1 MVKEKFMF
9 GRKDKNTKQRNSPLE
24 KGEIKAFLGP
34 GSHFEGKM
42 AFDEIVRLDGAFR
55 GEITSRDTLIVG
67 ETADIQAQVIV
78 GTLII
83 SGKLRGTIKAVTRV
97 EMRAPARID
106 GDVETPSL
114 IVEEGVIWNGQLTMK
129 PAEKTQNSDEPA

>member
-1 MVKEKFMF
+1 MF
-9 GRKDKNTKQRNSPLE
+9 GRKEANGKQRNSALE

-83 SGKLRGTIKAVTRV
+83 SGKLRGNIKAVTRV
-97 EMRAPARID
+97 EMRAPAQID

-114 IVEEGVIWNGQLTMK
+114 IVEEGVIWNGQVIMK
-129 PAEKTQNSDEPA
+129 SGEKSKKNEADVPSTP

>member
-1 MVKEKFMF
+1 MF
-9 GRKDKNTKQRNSPLE
+9 SRKDKNVKQRNSALE

-83 SGKLRGTIKAVTRV
+83 SGKLRGNIKAVSRV
-97 EMRAPARID
+97 EMRAPAQID

-129 PAEKTQNSDEPA
+129 QGEKSKSSDETVLPPR

>member
-1 MVKEKFMF
+1 MF
-9 GRKDKNTKQRNSPLE
+9 GRKDKNTKQRNSPME

-97 EMRAPARID
+97 EMRAPAQID

-114 IVEEGVIWNGQLTMK
+114 SVEEGVIWNGQLIMK
-129 PAEKTQNSDEPA
+129 PAEAAQKKDETVPPSR

>member
-1 MVKEKFMF
+1 LVKEKIMF

-67 ETADIQAQVIV
+67 ETADIQAQVLV

-114 IVEEGVIWNGQLTMK
+114 IVEEGVVWNGQLTMQ
-129 PAEKTQNSDEPA
+129 PAEKTQNSDETA

>member
-1 MVKEKFMF
+1 MF
-9 GRKDKNTKQRNSPLE
+9 GRKEANGKQRNSALE

-67 ETADIQAQVIV
+67 ETADIQAQVLV
-78 GTLII
+78 GTLIV
-83 SGKLRGTIKAVTRV
+83 SGKIRGNIKAVSRV
-97 EMRAPARID
+97 EMRAPAQID

-114 IVEEGVIWNGQLTMK
+114 IVEEGVIWNGQLIMK
-129 PAEKTQNSDEPA
+129 QGEKSKKNEAGVLPTP

>member
-1 MVKEKFMF
+1 MF
-9 GRKDKNTKQRNSPLE
+9 GRKDNNAKQRSSALE

-83 SGKLRGTIKAVTRV
+83 SGKLRGSIKAVTRV

-114 IVEEGVIWNGQLTMK
+114 IIEEGVVWNGQLVMK
-129 PAEKTQNSDEPA
+129 PAEKEQKNDETSPASR

>member
-1 MVKEKFMF
+1 MF
-9 GRKDKNTKQRNSPLE
+9 GRKDNNVKQRNSALE

-83 SGKLRGTIKAVTRV
+83 SGKLRGNIKAVTRI
-97 EMRAPARID
+97 EMRAPAQID

-129 PAEKTQNSDEPA
+129 QGEKVTNGDEVSRPPR

>member
-1 MVKEKFMF
+1 
-9 GRKDKNTKQRNSPLE
+9 
-24 KGEIKAFLGP
+24 
-34 GSHFEGKM
+34 M

-83 SGKLRGTIKAVTRV
+83 SGKLRGNIKAVTRV

-129 PAEKTQNSDEPA
+129 QGEQTTNSDEVNRPPR

>member
-1 MVKEKFMF
+1 MF
-9 GRKDKNTKQRNSPLE
+9 GRKDANVKRNSALE
-24 KGEIKAFLGP
+24 RGEIKAFLGP

-78 GTLII
+78 GTLIV
-83 SGKLRGTIKAVTRV
+83 SGKIRGNIKAVSRV
-97 EMRAPARID
+97 EMRAPAQID

-114 IVEEGVIWNGQLTMK
+114 TVEEGVIWNGQLTMK
-129 PAEKTQNSDEPA
+129 PAETSKKSEAGVPPTP

>member
-1 MVKEKFMF
+1 MF
-9 GRKDKNTKQRNSPLE
+9 GCKDKNVKQRNSALE

-67 ETADIQAQVIV
+67 ETADIQAQVFV

-83 SGKLRGTIKAVTRV
+83 SGKLRGNIKAVTRV
-97 EMRAPARID
+97 EMRAPAQIE

-114 IVEEGVIWNGQLTMK
+114 IVEEGVVWNGQLVMK
-129 PAEKTQNSDEPA
+129 AAEITKKSPETARPPQAS

>member
-1 MVKEKFMF
+1 MF
-9 GRKDKNTKQRNSPLE
+9 GSKDKNAKQRNSALE

-83 SGKLRGTIKAVTRV
+83 SGKLRGNIKAVTRV

-106 GDVETPSL
+106 GDVEAPSL

-129 PAEKTQNSDEPA
+129 SAETAKKSDETVRPPQ

>member
-1 MVKEKFMF
+1 MF
-9 GRKDKNTKQRNSPLE
+9 GRKEANGKQRNSTLE
-24 KGEIKAFLGP
+24 RGEIKAFLGP
-34 GSHFEGKM
+34 GSYFEGKM
-42 AFDEIVRLDGAFR
+42 VFDEIVRLDGAFR

-83 SGKLRGTIKAVTRV
+83 SGKLRGNIKAVTRV
-97 EMRAPARID
+97 EMRAPAQID

-114 IVEEGVIWNGQLTMK
+114 IVEEGVIWNGQVIMK
-129 PAEKTQNSDEPA
+129 QGEKSKKNEESVPPTP

>member
-1 MVKEKFMF
+1 MFGSKEK
-9 GRKDKNTKQRNSPLE
+9 TAKQRNSALE

-83 SGKLRGTIKAVTRV
+83 SGKLRGNIKAVTRV
-97 EMRAPARID
+97 EMRAPAQID

-114 IVEEGVIWNGQLTMK
+114 IVEEGVIWNGQLVMK
-129 PAEKTQNSDEPA
+129 PGEKAKNNEETVRPPQ

>member
-1 MVKEKFMF
+1 MFGCKEK
-9 GRKDKNTKQRNSPLE
+9 NAKQRNSSLE

-34 GSHFEGKM
+34 GSHFEGKLV
-42 AFDEIVRLDGAFR
+42 FDEIVRLDGAFR

-67 ETADIQAQVIV
+67 ETADLQAQIMV

-83 SGKLRGTIKAVTRV
+83 SGKLRGNVKAAIGV
-97 EMRAPARID
+97 EMRAPAQID

-114 IVEEGVIWNGQLTMK
+114 IVEEGVIWNGQLVMNH
-129 PAEKTQNSDEPA
+129 AEKIRKSAEPVLLTR

>member
-1 MVKEKFMF
+1 MF
-9 GRKDKNTKQRNSPLE
+9 GRKDANVKQRNSALE
-24 KGEIKAFLGP
+24 RGEIKAFLGP

-67 ETADIQAQVIV
+67 ETADIQAQVLV
-78 GTLII
+78 GTLIV
-83 SGKLRGTIKAVTRV
+83 SGKIRGNIKAVSRV
-97 EMRAPARID
+97 EMRAPAQID

-114 IVEEGVIWNGQLTMK
+114 TVEEGVIWNGQLTMK
-129 PAEKTQNSDEPA
+129 QGEKSKMNEEGVPPTP

>member
-1 MVKEKFMF
+1 MF
-9 GRKDKNTKQRNSPLE
+9 GRKDQNVKQRNSALE

-83 SGKLRGTIKAVTRV
+83 SGKLRGNIKAVTRV

-129 PAEKTQNSDEPA
+129 QGEQTTNSDEVNRPPR

>member
-1 MVKEKFMF
+1 MF
-9 GRKDKNTKQRNSPLE
+9 GRKDANVKQRNSALE
-24 KGEIKAFLGP
+24 RGEIKAFLGP

-67 ETADIQAQVIV
+67 ETADIQAQVLV
-78 GTLII
+78 GTLIV
-83 SGKLRGTIKAVTRV
+83 SGKIRGNIKAVSRV
-97 EMRAPARID
+97 EMRAPAQID

-114 IVEEGVIWNGQLTMK
+114 TVEEGVIWNGQLTMK
-129 PAEKTQNSDEPA
+129 QDEKSKMNEAGVPPTP

>member
-1 MVKEKFMF
+1 MF
-9 GRKDKNTKQRNSPLE
+9 GRKDDIGKQRNSALE

-67 ETADIQAQVIV
+67 ETADIQAQVLV
-78 GTLII
+78 GTLIV
-83 SGKLRGTIKAVTRV
+83 SGKIRGNIKAVSRV
-97 EMRAPARID
+97 EMRAPAQID

-129 PAEKTQNSDEPA
+129 QGEKSKKNDAGVLPTP

>member
-1 MVKEKFMF
+1 MF
-9 GRKDKNTKQRNSPLE
+9 GRKEKTAKQRNSALE

-55 GEITSRDTLIVG
+55 GEITSKDTLIVG

-83 SGKLRGTIKAVTRV
+83 SGKLRGNIKAVSRV

-114 IVEEGVIWNGQLTMK
+114 IVEEGVIWNGQLIMK
-129 PAEKTQNSDEPA
+129 QGEKAKQSDEAVRQPQ

>member
-1 MVKEKFMF
+1 MF
-9 GRKDKNTKQRNSPLE
+9 RSRDKKIRQRTTPLE

-42 AFDEIVRLDGAFR
+42 AFDEIVRIDGAFR
-55 GEITSRDTLIVG
+55 GEITSQDTLIVG
-67 ETADIQAQVIV
+67 ETAEIQAQVMV

-83 SGKLRGTIKAVTRV
+83 SGRLCGNIKAVTRV
-97 EMRAPARID
+97 EMRAPAQIE

-114 IVEEGVIWNGQLTMK
+114 MVEDGVIWSGQITMK
-129 PAEKTQNSDEPA
+129 SGENISKAD

>member
-1 MVKEKFMF
+1 MF
-9 GRKDKNTKQRNSPLE
+9 GRKDVNVKQRNSSLE

-78 GTLII
+78 GTLIV
-83 SGKLRGTIKAVTRV
+83 SGKIRGNIKAVSRI

-129 PAEKTQNSDEPA
+129 QGEKSKNNEEGGPSTL

>member
-1 MVKEKFMF
+1 MF
-9 GRKDKNTKQRNSPLE
+9 GRNDRKAKERNSSLE

-42 AFDEIVRLDGAFR
+42 AFDEIVRLDGAFC
-55 GEITSRDTLIVG
+55 GEITSRDTLVVG
-67 ETADIQAQVIV
+67 ETADIQAQVMV

-83 SGKLRGTIKAVTRV
+83 SGKLRGSIKAVSRV
-97 EMRAPARID
+97 EMRAPAQID

-114 IVEEGVIWNGQLTMK
+114 TVEAGVVWNGQLIMK
-129 PAEKTQNSDEPA
+129 QGEKPQTGEETDRPQQ

>member
-1 MVKEKFMF
+1 MF
-9 GRKDKNTKQRNSPLE
+9 GSKDKNAKQRNSALE

-83 SGKLRGTIKAVTRV
+83 RGKLRGNIKAVTRV
-97 EMRAPARID
+97 EMRAPAQID

-129 PAEKTQNSDEPA
+129 PAEKAKNSDEPVRSPQ

>member
-1 MVKEKFMF
+1 MF
-9 GRKDKNTKQRNSPLE
+9 GRKEANVKQRNSALE
-24 KGEIKAFLGP
+24 RGEIKAFLGP

-78 GTLII
+78 GTLIV
-83 SGKLRGTIKAVTRV
+83 SGKIRGNIKAVSRV
-97 EMRAPARID
+97 EMRAPAQID

-114 IVEEGVIWNGQLTMK
+114 TVEEGVIWNGQLTMK
-129 PAEKTQNSDEPA
+129 QGEKSKKNEEGVPPTP

>member
-1 MVKEKFMF
+1 MF
-9 GRKDKNTKQRNSPLE
+9 GSHGKNAKQRNTSLE

-42 AFDEIVRLDGAFR
+42 VFDEIVRLDGAFR
-55 GEITSRDTLIVG
+55 GEINSRDTLIVG
-67 ETADIQAQVIV
+67 ETADIQAEVIV

-83 SGKLRGTIKAVTRV
+83 SGTFRGNIKAVTRV
-97 EMRAPARID
+97 EMRAPAHIE

-114 IVEEGVIWNGQLTMK
+114 IVEDGVVWNGHLLMK
-129 PAEKTQNSDEPA
+129 QSQNSQSSE